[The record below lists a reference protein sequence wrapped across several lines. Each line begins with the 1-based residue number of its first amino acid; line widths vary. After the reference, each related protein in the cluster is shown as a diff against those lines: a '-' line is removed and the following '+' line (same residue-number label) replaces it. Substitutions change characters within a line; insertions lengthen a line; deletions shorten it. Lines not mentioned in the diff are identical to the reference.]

1 MECEYSS
8 TESCPETTERERTE
22 RLTWCDQQSAA
33 CNRQSF
39 CIGGRETKRIG
50 LGKKVFTAK
59 GAHDVLTILVLSR
72 RIMDS
77 DLHTLNKPCCF
88 MSKLNLKIIKLYGFI
103 NRVDEII

>member
-22 RLTWCDQQSAA
+22 RLIWCDQQAFVVKQLA
-33 CNRQSF
+33 TCNRQSF

-59 GAHDVLTILVLSR
+59 GAHGVVNILVLSR
-72 RIMDS
+72 RIRFRS
-77 DLHTLNKPCCF
+77 THLTQACCF
-88 MSKLNLKIIKLYGFI
+88 MSKLNLNIIYGLI
-103 NRVDEII
+103 S